1 MSLKLSQSFA
11 FFRSLGLFDDKKETS
26 GAKQEASPT
35 LKVQTDKEIYR
46 PGDSVTAT
54 IEICSPRS
62 SKEDT
67 EKEDFS
73 SLLIDNVSFE
83 VKGIEKLDTQWFS
96 TQKPLPGS
104 KQRRGE
110 RLFLD
115 CTAPSI
121 VSKVIVTSGHT
132 KTYIVRVELPNILPP
147 SYRGI
152 SIRYIYYVRSTL
164 YARWLVLDN
173 PNHDRGSTN
182 NLIQLEAR
190 APLQIWVSQKSSNLL
205 NEEGKLLISDDQLN
219 IFWKEK
225 DDDSEWA
232 RANENVDG
240 FEEGYDSSRDEV
252 SSVSSYN
259 PAKANVDFVHRN
271 SLSMQSMSTRLS
283 TSELYNSHGEH
294 SGFPS
299 YAALPRLSIS
309 EVIDD
314 PGGAIQSPQMKLN
327 HSSSTVS
334 PVERNSTNSYFL
346 KDEVGSPFTPKH
358 VEPTAS
364 EGFIRGRSYNIRIGD
379 QVLLRFSPRNS
390 DSTYYFGDMIGGTL
404 TFFHGEGVR
413 RCLEVSVTLETSETI
428 NQRVIHPSRKGSPTI
443 TKVHSEH
450 HEVVADL
457 LQTSF
462 LFSIPIDGPTTFSTS
477 KISVQW
483 YLRFEFFT
491 TPEDLDLRRYE
502 HPLLIEQREKGDW
515 VLPISV
521 YAPPLRRQA
530 AETRNERSLSLGNLL
545 PP

>member
-83 VKGIEKLDTQWFS
+83 VKG
-96 TQKPLPGS
+96 
-104 KQRRGE
+104 E

-121 VSKVIVTSGHT
+121 VSKVIVTPGHT

-314 PGGAIQSPQMKLN
+314 PGGAIHSPQMKLN

-379 QVLLRFSPRNS
+379 Q
-390 DSTYYFGDMIGGTL
+390 IGGTL